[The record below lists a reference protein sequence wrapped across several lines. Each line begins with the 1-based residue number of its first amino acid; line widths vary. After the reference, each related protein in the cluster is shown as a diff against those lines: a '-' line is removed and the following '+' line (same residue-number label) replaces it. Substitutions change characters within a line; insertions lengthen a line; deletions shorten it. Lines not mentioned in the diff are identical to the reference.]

1 MDFALNHMTVP
12 RLRWSELLNLAAR
25 LGCVGVEFRN
35 DLSKPLF
42 SGERPESV
50 AQAARDAGLR
60 ILGLSQ
66 VYPFNQWSDAIRN
79 EVSALILIA
88 KACGA
93 ETISLI
99 PRNDGLGA
107 GIGERQANLRLALRE
122 IKPMLAD
129 AGITA
134 LVEPLGFERASLRQK
149 REAIDAIEAIGG
161 QTEFRIVHDTFH
173 HFLAGERELFPE
185 WTGIVHISGVTD
197 PSITPQQ
204 MEDEYRVLVDAHD
217 RLGNL
222 AQLRALKAAGYSGP
236 ISFEAF
242 SPEVHAI
249 ADPAHNLAASIEFIK
264 KQLEAKSD

>member
-1 MDFALNHMTVP
+1 
-12 RLRWSELLNLAAR
+12 
-25 LGCVGVEFRN
+25 
-35 DLSKPLF
+35 
-42 SGERPESV
+42 
-50 AQAARDAGLR
+50 
-60 ILGLSQ
+60 
-66 VYPFNQWSDAIRN
+66 
-79 EVSALILIA
+79 
-88 KACGA
+88 
-93 ETISLI
+93 
-99 PRNDGLGA
+99 
-107 GIGERQANLRLALRE
+107 
-122 IKPMLAD
+122 MLAD

-149 REAIDAIEAIGG
+149 REAIDAIEAIDG